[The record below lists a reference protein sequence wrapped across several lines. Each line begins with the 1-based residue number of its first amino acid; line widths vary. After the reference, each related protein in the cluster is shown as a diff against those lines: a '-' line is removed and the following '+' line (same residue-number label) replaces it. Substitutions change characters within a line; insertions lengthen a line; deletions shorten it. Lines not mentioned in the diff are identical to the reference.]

1 MEKTVNELYEK
12 SKRLFELREQEANM
26 IGEINN
32 IISAKKNLKANIN
45 KLIQEITKQMGLLY
59 DVDFQIQLM
68 ERKVAWVLGKRTQ
81 EETNEINNEIESLE
95 KTKADR
101 QKKLNKLLGS
111 LKNIDEELRNVETR
125 LKIAI
130 EEKKKLTDVIE
141 ELELENI
148 KSGQDNQKIS
158 KRKEETLVEHDLM
171 KLEIKNLYDKLVAE
185 ANHVF
190 KEENKLYQLELSI
203 KEREKEIQVHKEILI
218 AEHKAAE
225 GERHKCAM
233 ELSTKITRANNL
245 KLKYDS
251 IVQKNKKS
259 GDDDGDIN
267 EHSQAYYVIK
277 TAQEKEELQRL
288 SKFDKFFNL
297 NFFVE
302 FSFFNLFFLR
312 G

>member
-1 MEKTVNELYEK
+1 
-12 SKRLFELREQEANM
+12 M

-32 IISAKKNLKANIN
+32 IISAKKNLKANIS

-68 ERKVAWVLGKRTQ
+68 ERKVAWVLGKRTL

-95 KTKADR
+95 KSKADR

-125 LKIAI
+125 LKTAK

-148 KSGQDNQKIS
+148 KSGQDLQKIS

-171 KLEIKNLYDKLVAE
+171 KLEIKNLYDKLVSE
-185 ANHVF
+185 ANYVF

-203 KEREKEIQVHKEILI
+203 KEREKEIQVHREILI

-225 GERHKCAM
+225 EERHRTAM
-233 ELSTKITRANNL
+233 ELSQKITRANNL

-259 GDDDGDIN
+259 GDDDEGVE

-288 SKFDKFFNL
+288 SINYSNF
-297 NFFVE
+297 NFFV
-302 FSFFNLFFLR
+302 S
-312 G
+312 

>member
-1 MEKTVNELYEK
+1 
-12 SKRLFELREQEANM
+12 M

-81 EETNEINNEIESLE
+81 EETKEINNEIESLE
-95 KTKADR
+95 KSKSER

-125 LKIAI
+125 LKIAK

-141 ELELENI
+141 ELELENL
-148 KSGQDNQKIS
+148 KSAQDLQKIS

-185 ANHVF
+185 ANQVF

-225 GERHKCAM
+225 EERHKTAM
-233 ELSTKITRANNL
+233 ELSQKITRANNL

-259 GDDDGDIN
+259 SDDDGGVE

-288 SKFDKFFNL
+288 SK
-297 NFFVE
+297 NFLYFL
-302 FSFFNLFFLR
+302 FSIF
-312 G
+312 

>member
-1 MEKTVNELYEK
+1 
-12 SKRLFELREQEANM
+12 M

-32 IISAKKNLKANIN
+32 IISAKKNLKANIS

-68 ERKVAWVLGKRTQ
+68 ERKVAWVLGKRTL
-81 EETNEINNEIESLE
+81 EETNEINNESESLE
-95 KTKADR
+95 KSKADR

-125 LKIAI
+125 LKTAK

-148 KSGQDNQKIS
+148 KSGQDLQKIS

-171 KLEIKNLYDKLVAE
+171 KLEIKNLYDKLVSE
-185 ANHVF
+185 ANYVF

-203 KEREKEIQVHKEILI
+203 KEREKEIQVHREILI

-225 GERHKCAM
+225 EERHRTAM
-233 ELSTKITRANNL
+233 ELSQKITRANNL

-259 GDDDGDIN
+259 GDDDEGVE

-288 SKFDKFFNL
+288 SINYSNF
-297 NFFVE
+297 NFFV
-302 FSFFNLFFLR
+302 S
-312 G
+312 

>member
-1 MEKTVNELYEK
+1 
-12 SKRLFELREQEANM
+12 M

-81 EETNEINNEIESLE
+81 EETNEINNEIETLE
-95 KTKADR
+95 KSKAEQ
-101 QKKLNKLLGS
+101 QKKLNKLLAS
-111 LKNIDEELRNVETR
+111 LKSIDEELRNVETR
-125 LKIAI
+125 LKTAK

-148 KSGQDNQKIS
+148 KSGQDLQKIS

-203 KEREKEIQVHKEILI
+203 KEREKEIQVHREILI
-218 AEHKAAE
+218 AEHKVAE
-225 GERHKCAM
+225 EERHKTAM
-233 ELSTKITRANNL
+233 ELSQKITRANNL

-259 GDDDGDIN
+259 GDDDEGIE

-288 SKFDKFFNL
+288 SIK
-297 NFFVE
+297 
-302 FSFFNLFFLR
+302 
-312 G
+312 

>member
-1 MEKTVNELYEK
+1 
-12 SKRLFELREQEANM
+12 M

-32 IISAKKNLKANIN
+32 IISAKKNLKANIS

-68 ERKVAWVLGKRTQ
+68 ERKVAWVLGKRTL

-95 KTKADR
+95 KSKADR

-125 LKIAI
+125 LKTAK

-148 KSGQDNQKIS
+148 KSGQDLQKIS

-171 KLEIKNLYDKLVAE
+171 KLEIKNLYDKLVSE
-185 ANHVF
+185 ANYVF

-203 KEREKEIQVHKEILI
+203 KEREKEIQVHREILI

-225 GERHKCAM
+225 EERHRTAM
-233 ELSTKITRANNL
+233 ELSQKITRANNL

-259 GDDDGDIN
+259 GDDDEGVE

-288 SKFDKFFNL
+288 SINYSNFNC
-297 NFFVE
+297 FV
-302 FSFFNLFFLR
+302 S
-312 G
+312 

>member
-1 MEKTVNELYEK
+1 MEKEAKQKRELLEKTVNDLYEK

-81 EETNEINNEIESLE
+81 EETNEINNEIDSLE

-125 LKIAI
+125 LKTAK

-148 KSGQDNQKIS
+148 KSAQDLQKIT

-171 KLEIKNLYDKLVAE
+171 KLEIKNLYDKLVSE

-203 KEREKEIQVHKEILI
+203 KEREKEILVHKEILV
-218 AEHKAAE
+218 AEHKSAE
-225 GERHKCAM
+225 EERHKAAM
-233 ELSTKITRANNL
+233 ELSQKITRANNL

-251 IVQKNKKS
+251 FVQKNKKS
-259 GDDDGDIN
+259 GEDEEGIG

-288 SKFDKFFNL
+288 SK
-297 NFFVE
+297 
-302 FSFFNLFFLR
+302 NLFIKNFR

>member
-1 MEKTVNELYEK
+1 MEKEAKQKRELLEKTVNDLYEK

-81 EETNEINNEIESLE
+81 EETNEINNEIDSLE

-125 LKIAI
+125 LKSAK

-148 KSGQDNQKIS
+148 KSAQDLQKIT

-171 KLEIKNLYDKLVAE
+171 KLEIKNLYDKLVSE

-203 KEREKEIQVHKEILI
+203 KEREKEILVHKEILV
-218 AEHKAAE
+218 AEHKSAE
-225 GERHKCAM
+225 EERHKAAM
-233 ELSTKITRANNL
+233 ELSQKITRANNL

-251 IVQKNKKS
+251 FVQKNKKS
-259 GDDDGDIN
+259 GEDEEGIG

-288 SKFDKFFNL
+288 SK
-297 NFFVE
+297 
-302 FSFFNLFFLR
+302 NLFIKNFR

>member
-1 MEKTVNELYEK
+1 MNELYEK

-95 KTKADR
+95 KSKADR

-125 LKIAI
+125 LKTAK

-148 KSGQDNQKIS
+148 KSAQDLQKIS

-203 KEREKEIQVHKEILI
+203 KEREKEIQVHREILI
-218 AEHKAAE
+218 AEHKSAE
-225 GERHKCAM
+225 EERHKSAM
-233 ELSTKITRANNL
+233 ELSQKITRANNL

-259 GDDDGDIN
+259 ADDGEVG

-288 SKFDKFFNL
+288 SKFIYLFSIQEI
-297 NFFVE
+297 NFSE
-302 FSFFNLFFLR
+302 S
-312 G
+312 

>member
-1 MEKTVNELYEK
+1 
-12 SKRLFELREQEANM
+12 M

-32 IISAKKNLKANIN
+32 IISAKKNLKANIS

-95 KTKADR
+95 KSKADR

-125 LKIAI
+125 LKTAK

-148 KSGQDNQKIS
+148 KSGQDLQKIS

-171 KLEIKNLYDKLVAE
+171 KLEIKNLYDKLVSE
-185 ANHVF
+185 ANYVF

-203 KEREKEIQVHKEILI
+203 KEREKEIQVHREILI

-225 GERHKCAM
+225 EERHRTAM
-233 ELSTKITRANNL
+233 ELSQKITRANNL

-259 GDDDGDIN
+259 GDDDEGVE

-288 SKFDKFFNL
+288 SINNSNS
-297 NFFVE
+297 NFFV
-302 FSFFNLFFLR
+302 F
-312 G
+312 

>member
-1 MEKTVNELYEK
+1 MEREAKQKRELLERTVNDLYEK

-81 EETNEINNEIESLE
+81 EETNEINNEIETLE
-95 KTKADR
+95 KSKADR

-125 LKIAI
+125 LKTAK

-148 KSGQDNQKIS
+148 KSAQDLQKIS

-203 KEREKEIQVHKEILI
+203 KEREKEIQVHREILI

-225 GERHKCAM
+225 EERHKTAM
-233 ELSTKITRANNL
+233 ELSQKITRANNL

-251 IVQKNKKS
+251 IVQKNKKT
-259 GDDDGDIN
+259 GDDDKGIE

-288 SKFDKFFNL
+288 SNI
-297 NFFVE
+297 
-302 FSFFNLFFLR
+302 
-312 G
+312 